1 MNTHITTMRYAL
13 EIATLSRLLE
23 EKERHI
29 QMLQD
34 TIAIKD
40 EQLATQNSAAMEYVA
55 RCNELEA
62 RNSELA
68 RQRDLLALE
77 TQERRAA

>member
-13 EIATLSRLLE
+13 EIATLSRLLD
-23 EKERHI
+23 EKVRHI

-40 EQLATQNSAAMEYVA
+40 EQLATMATCAK
-55 RCNELEA
+55 ELED
-62 RNSELA
+62 
-68 RQRDLLALE
+68 RQAAADLLGIP
-77 TQERRAA
+77 RVAA

>member
-1 MNTHITTMRYAL
+1 MNTHISTMRYAL
-13 EIATLSRLLE
+13 EIATLSRLLD

-40 EQLATQNSAAMEYVA
+40 EQLTTMATCAKELGDRQAAADALGIPRVA
-55 RCNELEA
+55 A
-62 RNSELA
+62 
-68 RQRDLLALE
+68 
-77 TQERRAA
+77 

>member
-1 MNTHITTMRYAL
+1 MNIHISTMRYAMQ
-13 EIATLSRLLE
+13 IAVLAQLLE
-23 EKERHI
+23 QRERQI
-29 QMLQD
+29 EQLA
-34 TIAIKD
+34 TVISIKD

-77 TQERRAA
+77 AQERRAA

>member
-1 MNTHITTMRYAL
+1 MSTHITTMRYAL
-13 EIATLSRLLE
+13 EIATLSRLLD

-40 EQLATQNSAAMEYVA
+40 EQLTTMTACAKELGDRQAAADVIGIPKLVA
-55 RCNELEA
+55 
-62 RNSELA
+62 
-68 RQRDLLALE
+68 
-77 TQERRAA
+77 